1 MLEKVYRVLIHIIEG
16 EEGCHFAARHAAAAV
31 VVDALR
37 ASATAAALLA
47 HGAVELI
54 VTGTVEEALLLKRQN
69 PDALLYGERGG
80 LPPVGFDYG
89 NSPQETMHGRN
100 KRIIFTTTTGAGRLL
115 QARGST
121 PLLMGSTINCSSVV
135 QYLSTENTQEVVIIP
150 AGLMDV
156 PGFDAQED
164 WTAAVYIALNLVC
177 SHAESDSIAWGD
189 GYEKFAHYR
198 DRIEM
203 EGLNCLFAKAPHAD
217 KLRAVDKTDDILYC
231 AQENLFDAV
240 PLAVK
245 QDETRVIL
253 QNALGSPLKSGVL
266 DG

>member
-1 MLEKVYRVLIHIIEG
+1 MLIHIIEG
-16 EEGCHFAARHAAAAV
+16 EAGCHFAARNAVAAV

-47 HGAVELI
+47 HGAVELL
-54 VTGTVEEALLLKRQN
+54 VTGTVEEALSLKRQN

-80 LPPVGFDYG
+80 LPPAGFDYG
-89 NSPQETMHGRN
+89 NSPQEAIHGRHKN
-100 KRIIFTTTTGAGRLL
+100 IIFTTTTGAGRLL
-115 QARGST
+115 QARGSK

-135 QYLSTENTQEVVIIP
+135 QYLSAENIQEVVIIP

-156 PGFDAQED
+156 PDFDAQED
-164 WTAAVYIALNLVC
+164 WAAAAFIAMNLIRSFADKGVL
-177 SHAESDSIAWGD
+177 AWGN
-189 GYEKFAHYR
+189 GYEKFAYYR

-203 EGLNCLFAKAPHAD
+203 EGLNCLFEKAPHAD

-240 PLAVK
+240 PVAVK
-245 QDETRVIL
+245 QDRKCVIL
-253 QNALGSPLKSGVL
+253 RNALDSPSKSGVV